1 LPLSFLSLSHGEI
14 PFGFFNIETDLLLL
28 SRFFFFA
35 ADFCRAV
42 TGLSNRA
49 PQADGAAAL
58 TGYHLHPEA
67 IGDLHGAIQGIRL
80 TGFIGEIYRL
90 FPFPED
96 LKRFKQNPEGYRTR
110 EKVERIIQGYSP
122 EGAIHFCP
130 EQDGQT
136 IRIGD
141 VLFDREGFRRLLEY
155 VWLGGYP
162 RWRNGTR
169 PAYVQAMKEAV
180 ELSDHPLLQEMVCG

>member
-1 LPLSFLSLSHGEI
+1 MPLSFLSLSHGEI
-14 PFGFFNIETDLLLL
+14 PFGFFNIESDLLLL
-28 SRFFFFA
+28 SRVFFFA

-42 TGLSNRA
+42 TGLSSQS
-49 PQADGAAAL
+49 PQADRAAAL
-58 TGYHLHPEA
+58 TGYHLNPGD
-67 IGDLHGAIQGIRL
+67 IGDLHGAIQAVRF

-96 LKRFKQNPEGYRTR
+96 PRNFKQNPEGYRTR
-110 EKVERIIQGYSP
+110 ERVERIVQGYSP
-122 EGAIHFCP
+122 KRSIFFGL
-130 EQDGQT
+130 EQGGQS

-141 VLFDREGFRRLLEY
+141 VRFDREGFGRLLRY

-162 RWRNGTR
+162 RWRKGIR

-180 ELSDHPLLQEMVCG
+180 ELSDNPLLKGMVFK